1 MNTKIKIFA
10 LALAA
15 STSAFA
21 AGDLIDSAD
30 LAGIQAATDIATVK
44 TFLNDGDA
52 ASGNTTGGISITQTG
67 SNGVAEVS
75 QTSGAGN
82 TAIVYQTA
90 LDNTALISQVLA
102 TSSNAIILQTVTGA
116 YGNINQDGATSSTA
130 IIIAK

>member
-21 AGDLIDSAD
+21 TGDLIDSDD
-30 LAGIQAATDIATVK
+30 LAGIQAATDIATVI
-44 TFLNDGDA
+44 TYLPNGDA
-52 ASGNTTGGISITQTG
+52 SSGNTTGGISITQSG
-67 SNGVAEVS
+67 SNGVAQVS
-75 QTSGAGN
+75 QSSGAGN

-90 LDNTALISQVLA
+90 SDNTALISQVGA
-102 TSSNAIILQTVTGA
+102 VTSNAVILQTVPSA
-116 YGNINQDGATSSTA
+116 YGNINQDGATSAMA